1 MNEVSA
7 MTRIRDIVK
16 IALRTG
22 YLTIEAENQLRELLT
37 NQYELEDFNAFMALQ
52 SAAMSGEVKQ
62 ESRLQKH
69 LVSLKLSKLRAEI

>member
-1 MNEVSA
+1 

-22 YLTIEAENQLRELLT
+22 YLTIEAENQLRQLLT

-69 LVSLKLSKLRAEI
+69 LVSLKLSNLRAEI